1 MLANDIGFVK
11 VQYPRT
17 CRLPANLASMESIAR
32 VGRNMQR
39 AAIARVIGTRGGGS
53 RGGGPRCGL
62 KERR

>member
-32 VGRNMQR
+32 VGRKMQR
-39 AAIARVIGTRGGGS
+39 AAIAPSSGPGAGGAAAAARGAA
-53 RGGGPRCGL
+53 
-62 KERR
+62 

>member
-32 VGRNMQR
+32 VGRKMQR
-39 AAIARVIGTRGGGS
+39 AAIARVIGTRGAGAAAAA
-53 RGGGPRCGL
+53 RGAA
-62 KERR
+62 

>member
-32 VGRNMQR
+32 VGRKMQR
-39 AAIARVIGTRGGGS
+39 AAAAARGAA
-53 RGGGPRCGL
+53 
-62 KERR
+62 